1 MSSSFD
7 YLLKIIII
15 GDSSVGK
22 SNILAVYNDGKFNEN
37 LQPSIGVEFIAKN
50 IEIENTKFRLQ
61 IWDTAGQES
70 FLSMTKVYYKNSC
83 CAFIVYDITE
93 KKSFDHV
100 EFWLNELKNEAP
112 ESILYVLIGNKS
124 DLYEKRVISFEQG
137 SDYAKKHKMMFFETS
152 ARNKIDIGN
161 IFKETVKRINKNIK
175 EGVYNLDD
183 DSCGV
188 KLCNS
193 RKNVNI
199 EDFDVDLS
207 TIGENKKKKKKCCK

>member
-137 SDYAKKHKMMFFETS
+137 SDYAKKHKMIFFETS
-152 ARNKIDIGN
+152 ARNKIDIDN